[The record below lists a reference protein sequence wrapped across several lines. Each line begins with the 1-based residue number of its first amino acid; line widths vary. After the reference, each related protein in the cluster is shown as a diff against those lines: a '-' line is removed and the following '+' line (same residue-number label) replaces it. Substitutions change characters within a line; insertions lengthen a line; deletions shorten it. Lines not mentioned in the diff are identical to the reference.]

1 MLPAMRRLII
11 AIDGPVGAG
20 KSTVARRV
28 AELLG
33 YLYLDSGAMY
43 RALALAALRAGVPLA
58 DAARLE
64 ALAAQSRIELQSDP
78 SSGGRL
84 RVLLNGED
92 VSEAIR
98 SAACARAASQV
109 AQHAGV
115 RQHLVAEQRR
125 LGAAGGVVM
134 EGRDIGTA
142 VFPDAHLKIFL
153 DASVEE
159 RARRRLSDHRSRGE
173 NIPFEQMLAEVRER
187 DRRDRTREVS
197 PLVRAPDAVYLDSTA
212 LEAEEVARLIAL
224 LARRRSGEAG

>member
-1 MLPAMRRLII
+1 MRRLII

-43 RALALAALRAGVPLA
+43 RALALAALRARVSLA

-64 ALAAQSRIELQSDP
+64 ALAAQTRIELQPDP
-78 SSGGRL
+78 SPGGRL

-98 SAACARAASQV
+98 SAACAQAASQV
-109 AQHAGV
+109 ARHASV
-115 RQHLVAEQRR
+115 RQYLVAEQRR

-187 DRRDRTREVS
+187 DSRDRTREVS

-224 LARRRSGEAG
+224 LARRRSGEAS